1 MERPF
6 IAPRKKEIPVF
17 SLDTDS
23 RNGVASYQE
32 GDGQKDQQSDLRN
45 GRIVFWAKN
54 LVLLE
59 CVVIL
64 SAMACSK
71 PMSRRYF
78 LTEGDDG
85 RILSLKPGDII
96 EMNFPNPA
104 RGGYNV
110 VNIIYDSS
118 VLEILSKREQ
128 PQEPSPV
135 PKLGDFGLIIYEFKV
150 VGLGQSDL
158 AIQIGR
164 DWEVNSQARD
174 LVRVKTV
181 VAK

>member
-1 MERPF
+1 M
-6 IAPRKKEIPVF
+6 
-17 SLDTDS
+17 
-23 RNGVASYQE
+23 
-32 GDGQKDQQSDLRN
+32 
-45 GRIVFWAKN
+45 FWAKN

-59 CVVIL
+59 CAIIL

-71 PMSRRYF
+71 PISRRYF
-78 LTEGDDG
+78 LTERDDG

-104 RGGYNV
+104 RGGYNI
-110 VNIIYDSS
+110 VNIIFDSS
-118 VLEILSKREQ
+118 ILELLSKREQ
-128 PQEPSPV
+128 PQEPSPI
-135 PKLGDFGLIIYEFKV
+135 PKLGDFGRIIYEFKV
-150 VGLGQSDL
+150 IGLGQSDL

-174 LVRVKTV
+174 LVRVKTI

>member
-1 MERPF
+1 MR
-6 IAPRKKEIPVF
+6 V
-17 SLDTDS
+17 
-23 RNGVASYQE
+23 
-32 GDGQKDQQSDLRN
+32 QQSDLRN
-45 GRIVFWAKN
+45 DSIILWAKN

-59 CVVIL
+59 CMIIL

-71 PMSRRYF
+71 PISRRYF
-78 LTEGDDG
+78 LTERDNG

-104 RGGYNV
+104 RGGYNI

-135 PKLGDFGLIIYEFKV
+135 PKFGDFGRIIYEFKV
-150 VGLGQSDL
+150 VRLGQSDL

-164 DWEVNSQARD
+164 DGELNSQAKD
-174 LVRVKTV
+174 LIRVKTV
-181 VAK
+181 VTK

>member
-1 MERPF
+1 MTLSGRP
-6 IAPRKKEIPVF
+6 
-17 SLDTDS
+17 LDTDS
-23 RNGVASYQE
+23 RKGLASYQE
-32 GDGQKDQQSDLRN
+32 GGGQKDQQSDLRN

-59 CVVIL
+59 CVIIL

-71 PMSRRYF
+71 PISQRYF
-78 LTEGDDG
+78 LTERDDG

-96 EMNFPNPA
+96 EMNFPNPS

-135 PKLGDFGLIIYEFKV
+135 PKLGDFGRIIYEFKV

>member
-1 MERPF
+1 M
-6 IAPRKKEIPVF
+6 
-17 SLDTDS
+17 
-23 RNGVASYQE
+23 
-32 GDGQKDQQSDLRN
+32 
-45 GRIVFWAKN
+45 FWAKN

-59 CVVIL
+59 CAILL

-71 PMSRRYF
+71 PISRRYS
-78 LTEGDDG
+78 LTERDDG
-85 RILSLKPGDII
+85 RILILKPGDII
-96 EMNFPNPA
+96 EMNFANPA
-104 RGGYNV
+104 RGGYNI
-110 VNIIYDSS
+110 VNSIFDSS
-118 VLEILSKREQ
+118 ILELLSKREQ
-128 PQEPSPV
+128 PQEPSPI
-135 PKLGDFGLIIYEFKV
+135 PKLGDFGRIIYEFKV